1 MNIESCQPES
11 GCFHKVMY
19 HFYDDDVYFLMTKHT
34 SFYLMTKHTSFYLL
48 YVFNSYDDGLIYGCL
63 FLNDKA
69 YQFLFIIC
77 IQFLWWWFDIWMFI
91 IIFINY
97 QLYLDY
103 HNYCG
108 RKTLMK
114 ALIVGRRPPRIL
126 NTCSGIGLWSHVS
139 DVKTVVWS
147 QHPSP
152 PHHSGPSYHSKTVQ
166 YLM

>member
-19 HFYDDDVYFLMTKHT
+19 HFYDDDVYF
-34 SFYLMTKHTSFYLL
+34 LMTKHTSFYLL

-103 HNYCG
+103 LNYCG
-108 RKTLMK
+108 RKTLKIIMNWLMK

-147 QHPSP
+147 QHPSL